1 MKKTPWFSGY
11 EVPARDGVYERKPR
25 NEPPVLCRYYRNAW
39 YYDIR
44 GTRKSQYQELPWRG
58 VFKS

>member
-1 MKKTPWFSGY
+1 MKKTPWVSGY
-11 EVPARDGVYERKPR
+11 EVPARDGVYERKHR
-25 NEPPVLCRYYRNAW
+25 NEPPVLCGDYRNTG

-58 VFKS
+58 GLKS